1 MVSCLT
7 SIHEFYSRASARGLT
22 PLARKMCASQAAAT
36 GSVATGPAVGITT
49 AIAVPI
55 KMEGN

>member
-1 MVSCLT
+1 MMSYCAPADDL
-7 SIHEFYSRASARGLT
+7 ISRATARGLT
-22 PLARKMCASQAAAT
+22 PLARLARAFQAAAT
-36 GSVATGPAVGITT
+36 GSAATGPAVGTTT